1 MASRRV
7 SFTFVETLGALSLR
21 DLRTPEARLHAVP
34 ALRCPCHRLSHRA
47 RTSLAVV
54 GIASGMKNALC
65 SLVTNLRSFRED
77 MMDIRPTAWFPL
89 DRYTPVR
96 DGWYEVQLVSGD
108 TAFAK
113 FGESEWSEKP
123 LLVFT
128 HWRGLS
134 SDPARSGESESFSA
148 EATAAEGVRAAWNAF
163 FPGLG
168 GEQHKPLEPE
178 HGEKS

>member
-1 MASRRV
+1 M
-7 SFTFVETLGALSLR
+7 FTVPDLDLSIGHEECLVFIR
-21 DLRTPEARLHAVP
+21 DDFST
-34 ALRCPCHRLSHRA
+34 
-47 RTSLAVV
+47 
-54 GIASGMKNALC
+54 
-65 SLVTNLRSFRED
+65 RED

-113 FGESEWSEKP
+113 FGANEWSEKP

-134 SDPARSGESESFSA
+134 ADPARSGESETFSA

-168 GEQHKPLEPE
+168 EEQHKPLDVT

>member
-1 MASRRV
+1 V
-7 SFTFVETLGALSLR
+7 GLHNIFITLGF
-21 DLRTPEARLHAVP
+21 DL
-34 ALRCPCHRLSHRA
+34 
-47 RTSLAVV
+47 
-54 GIASGMKNALC
+54 GIGHEEC
-65 SLVTNLRSFRED
+65 LVFTRNDFSTRED

-89 DRYTPVR
+89 DRYAPVR

-113 FGESEWSEKP
+113 FGANEWSEKP

-134 SDPARSGESESFSA
+134 ADPARSGESETFSA

-168 GEQHKPLEPE
+168 EEQHKPLDVA
-178 HGEKS
+178 HNEKS

>member
-1 MASRRV
+1 
-7 SFTFVETLGALSLR
+7 
-21 DLRTPEARLHAVP
+21 
-34 ALRCPCHRLSHRA
+34 
-47 RTSLAVV
+47 
-54 GIASGMKNALC
+54 
-65 SLVTNLRSFRED
+65 

-89 DRYTPVR
+89 ERYTPVR

-113 FGESEWSEKP
+113 FGAREWSEKP

-134 SDPARSGESESFSA
+134 ADPARAGESETFSA

-168 GEQHKPLEPE
+168 EEQHKPLDGA
-178 HGEKS
+178 HGDKS

>member
-1 MASRRV
+1 
-7 SFTFVETLGALSLR
+7 
-21 DLRTPEARLHAVP
+21 
-34 ALRCPCHRLSHRA
+34 
-47 RTSLAVV
+47 
-54 GIASGMKNALC
+54 
-65 SLVTNLRSFRED
+65 
-77 MMDIRPTAWFPL
+77 MMDIRPTEWFPL
-89 DRYTPVR
+89 DRYAPAR

-113 FGESEWSEKP
+113 FGDNEWSEKP

-134 SDPARSGESESFSA
+134 KDPARAGESESFSA

-168 GEQHKPLEPE
+168 EEQHKPLDVA
-178 HGEKS
+178 HGEKG